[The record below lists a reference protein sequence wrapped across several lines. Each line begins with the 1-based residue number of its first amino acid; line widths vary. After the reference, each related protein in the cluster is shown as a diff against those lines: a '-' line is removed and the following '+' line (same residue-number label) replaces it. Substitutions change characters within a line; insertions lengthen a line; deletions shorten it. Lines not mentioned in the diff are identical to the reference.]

1 MAQPV
6 YLQFSNV
13 LGKKVTEILNR
24 SSFRGRHNGSKD
36 FVGPR
41 DRSRKRQNGVE
52 EKRDITSYILTQ
64 NVTGISLELS
74 AAVNYVLSEQL

>member
-1 MAQPV
+1 MVQPV

-36 FVGPR
+36 FVDPR
-41 DRSRKRQNGVE
+41 DRFHKQQNGVE
-52 EKRDITSYILTQ
+52 EKRDTTSYILTQ

-74 AAVNYVLSEQL
+74 AAVNYVLSEQV

>member
-74 AAVNYVLSEQL
+74 ASVNYVLSEQL

>member
-13 LGKKVTEILNR
+13 FGKKVTEILNH

-41 DRSRKRQNGVE
+41 DRFHKQQNGVE
-52 EKRDITSYILTQ
+52 EIGDTTSYILTQ

-74 AAVNYVLSEQL
+74 AAVNYVLSEQV

>member
-41 DRSRKRQNGVE
+41 DRFHKQQNGVE
-52 EKRDITSYILTQ
+52 EKRDTTSYILTQ

-74 AAVNYVLSEQL
+74 AAVNYVLSEQV

>member
-6 YLQFSNV
+6 SLQFSNV

-41 DRSRKRQNGVE
+41 DRFHKQQNGVE
-52 EKRDITSYILTQ
+52 EKRHLHFD
-64 NVTGISLELS
+64 
-74 AAVNYVLSEQL
+74 SERHRN